1 LAKPAQSALFAAKVP
16 QGFSL
21 IQASGPWAGR
31 GGTAPVLLPFEVLR
45 KPGFASC
52 KQHLPLL
59 DGIHAALT
67 CEIVETRNQLPV
79 RQIARS
85 SKKKQDMPIT
95 NLRLEVVLATTS
107 QGDWRGLIVD
117 IKFSLQ
123 MLDTD
128 FRES

>member
-1 LAKPAQSALFAAKVP
+1 MRDCRDPES
-16 QGFSL
+16 
-21 IQASGPWAGR
+21 ASG
-31 GGTAPVLLPFEVLR
+31 
-45 KPGFASC
+45 SS
-52 KQHLPLL
+52 
-59 DGIHAALT
+59 D
-67 CEIVETRNQLPV
+67 
-79 RQIARS
+79 RQ
-85 SKKKQDMPIT
+85 KLQKKQDMPIT